1 MYCENCGYNMP
12 DGYSFCPHC
21 GNPNNV
27 TDKNNMSPFDY
38 EECVAERLRRDG
50 YKNVYTT
57 QKSGDY
63 GADVIGTSPKGERVC
78 VQCKKYNNPVGVK
91 AVQEIYSAKAYYKC
105 DLAYVFTT
113 SSFTPQAQQMADRI
127 GVKLFVFIP
136 DYSSQPERHYAQ
148 PKRKKAS
155 YQSKSNNTGTHHFGL
170 LIFILIIG
178 VIVFAVSSVKKEETK
193 KREIR
198 KEIVVSAV
206 NKDED
211 PTASISIEP
220 STEEQE
226 KPISVIVDGVCY
238 LLVDDHLEVFCLYDV
253 KRTNIRISES
263 IDGIPVTVIK
273 SEAFHNEENI
283 ITVAL
288 PSSITDIQQGA
299 FATCRKLTSIN
310 LPDGLT
316 EISDNAFIL
325 CQSLQAISIP
335 NTVKRIGSGAF
346 DGTALSTI
354 SLENVE
360 IIEDNA
366 FASCK
371 LSSVYL
377 SSELKEICDRAFNN
391 NRHLQKIT
399 IPEGVT
405 FIGRECFQYC
415 ENLKSITLPE
425 SLTSIGIRCFDGCK
439 TLKEIKIP
447 PNVESLSGTQM
458 FSGDVSLEVI
468 YVPAD
473 CKIPNGEKPFDG
485 CNARIVFY

>member
-1 MYCENCGYNMP
+1 MLAIIQNTRNEKIRVMYAAYTIE
-12 DGYSFCPHC
+12 
-21 GNPNNV
+21 
-27 TDKNNMSPFDY
+27 KN
-38 EECVAERLRRDG
+38 L
-50 YKNVYTT
+50 
-57 QKSGDY
+57 
-63 GADVIGTSPKGERVC
+63 ADAAIVHDILKALGG
-78 VQCKKYNNPVGVK
+78 KYNEMNTTLNPLFDKTEYNEYLIDSFDDVNTTVVK
-91 AVQEIYSAKAYYKC
+91 
-105 DLAYVFTT
+105 
-113 SSFTPQAQQMADRI
+113 
-127 GVKLFVFIP
+127 
-136 DYSSQPERHYAQ
+136 
-148 PKRKKAS
+148 
-155 YQSKSNNTGTHHFGL
+155 
-170 LIFILIIG
+170 
-178 VIVFAVSSVKKEETK
+178 
-193 KREIR
+193 
-198 KEIVVSAV
+198 
-206 NKDED
+206 
-211 PTASISIEP
+211 
-220 STEEQE
+220 
-226 KPISVIVDGVCY
+226 
-238 LLVDDHLEVFCLYDV
+238 FCLYDV